1 MKEVERTNIVI
12 VQNFLQGQ
20 ERRGERMRKNLYVM
34 DINRDR
40 NCYSCSEFEHL
51 ARNCRNKRI
60 IGKERRLEHKRN
72 ENNR

>member
-1 MKEVERTNIVI
+1 
-12 VQNFLQGQ
+12 
-20 ERRGERMRKNLYVM
+20 MRKDLYVM

-60 IGKERRLEHKRN
+60 IGRERRLEHKRN